1 MPNAKRIDNPTESGS
16 MLQYLKRQGPDH
28 SHPMARPKKPSLQMD
43 ESTGPAASSSGAPIQ
58 PPGQISFTIP
68 NSANPSKPIP
78 CIRSWPPSSPQDAPP
93 ALIFT
98 HGAGGTLSAAAVV
111 HFTTGFAASL
121 PMLAFQG
128 IMNLGARV
136 KGFDAVSED
145 AKASGVKAVPC
156 FGGRSMGARAAVIA
170 ATAQF
175 DAAVGVTG
183 VSSLILASY
192 PLVSEKGDLRDR
204 ILLELPAEMSVLF
217 ISGDRDSMCDLGKLN
232 EVRGKMKA
240 KSWMAVVKGADH
252 GMNVA
257 GGKKATEAV
266 GVETGRVAANW
277 LIGEK
282 SKVGECEIWWD
293 GKRREV
299 GRSEWREDAVMK
311 AETKEEG
318 TPEKQKE
325 LPSSNKKRKAST
337 SIDDAEDATQRSRKQ
352 KGK

>member
-1 MPNAKRIDNPTESGS
+1 
-16 MLQYLKRQGPDH
+16 
-28 SHPMARPKKPSLQMD
+28 
-43 ESTGPAASSSGAPIQ
+43 
-58 PPGQISFTIP
+58 
-68 NSANPSKPIP
+68 
-78 CIRSWPPSSPQDAPP
+78 
-93 ALIFT
+93 
-98 HGAGGTLSAAAVV
+98 V

-145 AKASGVKAVPC
+145 AKSSGAGTVPC

-175 DAAVGVTG
+175 DTAVGVTN

-217 ISGDRDSMCDLGKLN
+217 ISGDRDSMCDIRKLN
-232 EVRGKMKA
+232 EVKGKMKA
-240 KSWMAVVKGADH
+240 KSWMVVVKGADH

-266 GVETGRVAANW
+266 GVETGKVAAKW

-282 SKVGECEIWWD
+282 GEAGECEIWWD
-293 GKRREV
+293 GKKGEV
-299 GRSEWREDAVMK
+299 RRSEWREDNVMK
-311 AETKEEG
+311 AEAKDVG
-318 TPEKQKE
+318 TPEEQGE
-325 LPSSNKKRKAST
+325 PPSSNKKRKVPT
-337 SIDDAEDATQRSRKQ
+337 SNNDAGDATQRSRKR

>member
-1 MPNAKRIDNPTESGS
+1 
-16 MLQYLKRQGPDH
+16 
-28 SHPMARPKKPSLQMD
+28 
-43 ESTGPAASSSGAPIQ
+43 
-58 PPGQISFTIP
+58 
-68 NSANPSKPIP
+68 
-78 CIRSWPPSSPQDAPP
+78 
-93 ALIFT
+93 LIFT
-98 HGAGGTLSAAAVV
+98 HATGGTLSTAAVV

-145 AKASGVKAVPC
+145 AKASSAETVPC

-175 DAAVGVTG
+175 NAAVGVTS

-192 PLVSEKGDLRDR
+192 PLVSEKGDVRDR
-204 ILLELPAEMSVLF
+204 ILLDLPAEISVLF
-217 ISGDRDSMCDLGKLN
+217 ISGDRDNMCDLGKLN

-240 KSWMAVVKGADH
+240 KSWMVVVKGADH

-257 GGKKATEAV
+257 GGKKVTEAV
-266 GVETGRVAANW
+266 GVETGKAAAKW

-282 SKVGECEIWWD
+282 DEAGECEIWWD
-293 GKRREV
+293 GKNREV
-299 GRSEWREDAVMK
+299 RQSEWKGDTVMK
-311 AETKEEG
+311 AEAEAEAEDEG
-318 TPEKQKE
+318 TLEEQGE
-325 LPSSNKKRKAST
+325 VPSSNKKRKLST
-337 SIDDAEDATQRSRKQ
+337 SKDDTRDATQRSRKR

>member
-1 MPNAKRIDNPTESGS
+1 
-16 MLQYLKRQGPDH
+16 
-28 SHPMARPKKPSLQMD
+28 
-43 ESTGPAASSSGAPIQ
+43 
-58 PPGQISFTIP
+58 
-68 NSANPSKPIP
+68 
-78 CIRSWPPSSPQDAPP
+78 
-93 ALIFT
+93 
-98 HGAGGTLSAAAVV
+98 
-111 HFTTGFAASL
+111 
-121 PMLAFQG
+121 MLAFQG

-145 AKASGVKAVPC
+145 AKASGAETVAC

-175 DAAVGVTG
+175 DAAIGATS

-217 ISGDRDSMCDLGKLN
+217 ISGDRDSMCDLRKLN
-232 EVRGKMKA
+232 EVRVKMKA
-240 KSWMAVVKGADH
+240 KSWMVVVKGADH

-266 GVETGRVAANW
+266 GVETGKVAAKW

-282 SKVGECEIWWD
+282 GKVGECEIWWD
-293 GKRREV
+293 GKKREV
-299 GRSEWREDAVMK
+299 GRSEWKDDTVMK
-311 AETKEEG
+311 AEAKDEEA
-318 TPEKQKE
+318 PEEQGE
-325 LPSSNKKRKAST
+325 VPSSNKKRKVS
-337 SIDDAEDATQRSRKQ
+337 SSNDDVGDATQRSRKR

>member
-1 MPNAKRIDNPTESGS
+1 
-16 MLQYLKRQGPDH
+16 MLRYLKRQGPDN
-28 SHPMARPKKPSLQMD
+28 SQPMARLGKPSSKPD
-43 ESTGPAASSSGAPIQ
+43 ESTGPTTSSSGAPIQ
-58 PPGQISFTIP
+58 PPEQSSFTIP
-68 NSANPSKPIP
+68 NPVNPSKPIP
-78 CIRSWPPSSPQDAPP
+78 CIRSRPATSLQDAPP

-145 AKASGVKAVPC
+145 AKASGAETVPC

-175 DAAVGVTG
+175 EAAVGVTG

-217 ISGDRDSMCDLGKLN
+217 ISGDRDSMCDLRKLS

-240 KSWMAVVKGADH
+240 KSWMVVVKGADH

-266 GVETGRVAANW
+266 GVETGKVAAKW

-282 SKVGECEIWWD
+282 GEAGECEVWWD
-293 GKRREV
+293 GKNREV
-299 GRSEWREDAVMK
+299 RRSEWKEDTVMK
-311 AETKEEG
+311 AEAEDEETIEEQG
-318 TPEKQKE
+318 EV
-325 LPSSNKKRKAST
+325 PSSNKKRKLFT
-337 SIDDAEDATQRSRKQ
+337 SNDDAGDTTQRSRKR